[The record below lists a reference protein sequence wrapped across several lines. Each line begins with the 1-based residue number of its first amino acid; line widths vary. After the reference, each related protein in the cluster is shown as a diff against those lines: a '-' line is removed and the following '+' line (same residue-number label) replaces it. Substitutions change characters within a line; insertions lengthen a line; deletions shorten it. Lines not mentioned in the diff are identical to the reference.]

1 MDGFDPRILE
11 HVLHGFYKSRP
22 NSNMVDFG
30 VTAVDET
37 YGRERRH
44 RWFTFKGYKALLN
57 RERIAEAEHELPVDL
72 ENTGGFTEMSPEL
85 FYGSQ
90 DQLHQHQDTT
100 AREDTTKKKR
110 KPPKNPILP
119 DGTVKRGR
127 PRKDQSGT
135 NKRKREGED
144 PADGDGADN
153 RPRPPKRAKNA
164 AAGEDSVADAN
175 QGTPVTEPTPRKR
188 GRPPKRKLEGES
200 PAAPLRKRGRP
211 PKHRTPAATE
221 GQETRDGGKK
231 TPPTA
236 APSVP
241 AQDVAP
247 ETARD
252 SSELPVL
259 FHPEVSEHPV
269 QHGAS
274 PAHNFPPT
282 PPPVL
287 ELPTPEPREPAQ
299 MSQPDTNGVRR
310 SLTAAKNCYLFTVSV
325 GLNECSH

>member
-1 MDGFDPRILE
+1 MA
-11 HVLHGFYKSRP
+11 
-22 NSNMVDFG
+22 DFG
-30 VTAVDET
+30 ITAVDET

-100 AREDTTKKKR
+100 AREETTKKKR

-135 NKRKREGED
+135 NKRKREGGD
-144 PADGDGADN
+144 PVEGDEADS
-153 RPRPPKRAKNA
+153 RPQPPKRTKTA
-164 AAGEDSVADAN
+164 AAGENSVADPN
-175 QGTPVTEPTPRKR
+175 QGTPAMDPTPKKR
-188 GRPPKRKLEGES
+188 GRPPKRKPEGE
-200 PAAPLRKRGRP
+200 PPVAPVRKRGRP

-221 GQETRDGGKK
+221 GQETRDGGEK
-231 TPPTA
+231 TPLTVT
-236 APSVP
+236 PSAP
-241 AQDVAP
+241 AQDAAP

-252 SSELPVL
+252 SSELLVL
-259 FHPEVSEHPV
+259 FHPEVLEHPV
-269 QHGAS
+269 QRGAS
-274 PAHNFPPT
+274 PTHNSPPT
-282 PPPVL
+282 PPPAL

-299 MSQPDTNGVRR
+299 MSQPNANRVRR
-310 SLTAAKNCYLFTVSV
+310 SLTVAKNCYLFTVSV
-325 GLNECSH
+325 GINERSR